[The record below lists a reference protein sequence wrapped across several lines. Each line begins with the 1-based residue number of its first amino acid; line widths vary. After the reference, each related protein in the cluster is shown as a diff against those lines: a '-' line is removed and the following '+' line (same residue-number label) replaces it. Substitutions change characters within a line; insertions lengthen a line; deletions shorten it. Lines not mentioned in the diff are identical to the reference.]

1 NRASLGQQC
10 VAAGRKQRE
19 RVLASNLLARQTD
32 EHGGFRDHERQCLFT
47 PDDVRDA
54 GNVHQPAAVPHR
66 PTRDQCDVQA
76 LHITLASSC
85 RRLGSLNLSSSSA
98 VMSTLLALPSSI
110 SSAVT
115 IPAAGA
121 CISPWPE
128 KPAQTYAPSR
138 CPSLSITG
146 WWSGVTSYRPAHLC
160 LGTAFSSTG
169 ARSMAV
175 ISICSP
181 NSSLKLSLKPADSL
195 WSLMPI
201 STPPDSRWKYSV
213 VDKSTVMGN
222 GSAIWSNLSVTM
234 ICRRIGSIGTSM
246 PAMAATLRVQAPVH
260 STSLPQRTSPRFVST
275 PTTWRPSASSLMP
288 VTSTLFSITA
298 PWRRAALA
306 KPWVMSLGSPKPSR
320 WWKVAPCTPSM
331 LM

>member
-1 NRASLGQQC
+1 FGIGFEPLAAHCLPLPLEHDQRAGARFSATYLQLQSVPTRLRQCQPREVKPVLGNPRDVEGSNRASLGQQC

-19 RVLASNLLARQTD
+19 RALASNLLARQTD

-47 PDDVRDA
+47 PDDVRHA

-138 CPSLSITG
+138 CPSLSISG
-146 WWSGVTSYRPAHLC
+146 W
-160 LGTAFSSTG
+160 
-169 ARSMAV
+169 
-175 ISICSP
+175 
-181 NSSLKLSLKPADSL
+181 
-195 WSLMPI
+195 
-201 STPPDSRWKYSV
+201 
-213 VDKSTVMGN
+213 
-222 GSAIWSNLSVTM
+222 
-234 ICRRIGSIGTSM
+234 
-246 PAMAATLRVQAPVH
+246 
-260 STSLPQRTSPRFVST
+260 
-275 PTTWRPSASSLMP
+275 
-288 VTSTLFSITA
+288 
-298 PWRRAALA
+298 
-306 KPWVMSLGSPKPSR
+306 
-320 WWKVAPCTPSM
+320 
-331 LM
+331 